1 VLSIH
6 HMFSQH
12 DVPRATKSSVRV
24 EHFIQDY
31 LYPATSSLQG
41 VTMTLVMGR
50 FDERRKEKRSC

>member
-1 VLSIH
+1 MLSIH

-12 DVPRATKSSVRV
+12 EVSRATKASVRV
-24 EHFIQDY
+24 EQFISDY

-50 FDERRKEKRSC
+50 FDERRKEKK